1 MRLHQ
6 PTLPSTVQ
14 LLSVELVTSVFIV
27 QLSPLIAKEVSHL
40 VHTLSETF
48 ASTGDLSSTSKEPP
62 PTAPVTPGA
71 HQLGRS
77 LFQTL
82 RCCCSFSSL
91 FRVTSLQPTV
101 SLFPV
106 SNTPPAH
113 PTAHPS
119 LASTCLQGGGFLV
132 EACQEMVL
140 HSKAD
145 CPYGVCRCRQWVP
158 SSDTAV
164 VLVSTAEDMQGCPPS
179 TSKSVP
185 PPTAAASP
193 SAAAAA
199 GGSAVEGQPRE
210 PVVVVFRVRLDKIR
224 VEAEQHNDKIAMVR
238 DLFPPGKVMIARA
251 FYRWRLQTVVARG
264 YSDEAIFAAYESLQ
278 RAKAQVQWSRV
289 HCL

>member
-1 MRLHQ
+1 MLSA
-6 PTLPSTVQ
+6 LPLCTSPP
-14 LLSVELVTSVFIV
+14 LSYCS
-27 QLSPLIAKEVSHL
+27 
-40 VHTLSETF
+40 LSETF

-71 HQLGRS
+71 HQLGWRFS
-77 LFQTL
+77 FKVQISSIK
-82 RCCCSFSSL
+82 CCCSFSSL

-224 VEAEQHNDKIAMVR
+224 VEAEQHNDKVSSCQSTSGVLCLPLVGLREIWPYPSFISPIA
-238 DLFPPGKVMIARA
+238 A
-251 FYRWRLQTVVARG
+251 
-264 YSDEAIFAAYESLQ
+264 Q
-278 RAKAQVQWSRV
+278 RALQWSYPPSCKFYLSSSV
-289 HCL
+289 PPPPPPTTPNLHFTHHLSLPL